1 MASAMIYG
9 EKPAFA
15 ELLEN
20 MRRLELLFRKTQ
32 MRYIEILRRVRKTIT
47 KKTTNPR
54 PLKGSEENMPQVEF
68 VFERAEE
75 DDMPS

>member
-1 MASAMIYG
+1 
-9 EKPAFA
+9 
-15 ELLEN
+15 
-20 MRRLELLFRKTQ
+20 

-47 KKTTNPR
+47 KKTANPR

-68 VFERAEE
+68 IFERAEE